1 MIKLCAF
8 SDEAASSLEG
18 QIAALRRNGIPYM
31 EIRNVDGKNIKDI
44 SLDEARSIKRILDEN
59 NIKVWS
65 VGSPLGKVDIDTDLD
80 EYMQVVCHI
89 LEIAKILECDR
100 IRMFSF
106 FKAYDKSEKVMEY
119 LKKMVKKAA
128 TYNIKLCHE
137 NEKDIFGD
145 TAERNLQILEN
156 VPGLCYVYDP
166 ANFLQVGE
174 EAKKTLS
181 LLADKAEYF
190 HIKDVISET
199 GELVPAGEGDGRI
212 SDIIASVIGNKV
224 LTLEPHLT
232 VFTGYT
238 AIDSTEMK
246 NKYAF
251 DSNDA
256 AFDAAVVALKG
267 LLADAGYIEKEGGFT
282 K

>member
-8 SDEAASSLEG
+8 SDEASGSLEG
-18 QIAALRRNGIPYM
+18 QIAALRRNGISYM

-44 SLDEARSIKRILDEN
+44 TLERAGEIKQILDEN
-59 NIKVWS
+59 QIKVWS
-65 VGSPLGKVDIDTDLD
+65 IGSPIGKVDIDTDID

-119 LKKMVKKAA
+119 LKKMVEKAA
-128 TYNIKLCHE
+128 LYNIKLCHE

-156 VPGLCYVYDP
+156 VPGLYYIYDP
-166 ANFLQVGE
+166 ANFLQIGE
-174 EAKKTLS
+174 DAKKTLS

-190 HIKDVISET
+190 HIKDVISKT
-199 GELVPAGEGDGRI
+199 GQLVPAGEGDGRI
-212 SDIIASVIGNKV
+212 SELIESIDSDKV

-232 VFTGYT
+232 IFAGYA

-246 NKYAF
+246 NKYTF
-251 DSNDA
+251 ESNDA

-267 LLADAGYIEKEGGFT
+267 LLAKAGYKETEGGFT

>member
-8 SDEAASSLEG
+8 SDEASGSLEG
-18 QIAALRRNGIPYM
+18 QIAALRRNGISYM

-44 SLDEARSIKRILDEN
+44 TLERAGEIKKILDEN
-59 NIKVWS
+59 QIKVWS
-65 VGSPLGKVDIDTDLD
+65 IGSPIGKVDIDTDID

-119 LKKMVKKAA
+119 LKKMVEKAA
-128 TYNIKLCHE
+128 LYNIKLCHE
-137 NEKDIFGD
+137 NEKDIYGD

-156 VPGLCYVYDP
+156 VPGLYYIYDP
-166 ANFLQVGE
+166 ANFLQIGE
-174 EAKKTLS
+174 DAKKTLS

-190 HIKDVISET
+190 HIKDVISKT
-199 GELVPAGEGDGRI
+199 GQLVPAGEGDGRI
-212 SDIIASVIGNKV
+212 SELIESIDSDKV

-232 VFTGYT
+232 IFAGYA

-246 NKYAF
+246 NKYTF
-251 DSNDA
+251 ESNDA

-267 LLADAGYIEKEGGFT
+267 LLAKAGYKETEGGFT

>member
-8 SDEAASSLEG
+8 SDEASGSLEG
-18 QIAALRRNGIPYM
+18 QIAALRRNGISYM

-44 SLDEARSIKRILDEN
+44 TPERAREIKQILDEN
-59 NIKVWS
+59 QIKVWS
-65 VGSPLGKVDIDTDLD
+65 IGSPIGKVDIDTDID

-119 LKKMVKKAA
+119 LRKMVEKADS
-128 TYNIKLCHE
+128 YNIKLCHE
-137 NEKDIFGD
+137 NEKDIYGD

-156 VPGLCYVYDP
+156 VPGLYYIYDP

-174 EAKKTLS
+174 DAKKTLS

-190 HIKDVISET
+190 HIKDVISKT
-199 GELVPAGEGDGRI
+199 GQLVPAGEGDGRI
-212 SDIIASVIGNKV
+212 SELIEGIDSDKV

-232 VFTGYT
+232 IFAGYA

-246 NKYAF
+246 NKYTF
-251 DSNDA
+251 ESNDA

-267 LLADAGYIEKEGGFT
+267 LLANAGYKETEGGFT

>member
-8 SDEAASSLEG
+8 SDEASGSLEG
-18 QIAALRRNGIPYM
+18 QIAALRRNGISYM

-44 SLDEARSIKRILDEN
+44 TLERAGEIKQILDEN
-59 NIKVWS
+59 QIKVWS
-65 VGSPLGKVDIDTDLD
+65 IGSPIGKVDIDTDID

-119 LKKMVKKAA
+119 LKKMVEKAA
-128 TYNIKLCHE
+128 LYNIKLCHE
-137 NEKDIFGD
+137 NEKDIYGD

-156 VPGLCYVYDP
+156 VPGLYYIYDP
-166 ANFLQVGE
+166 ANFLQIGE
-174 EAKKTLS
+174 DAKKTLS

-190 HIKDVISET
+190 HIKDVISKT
-199 GELVPAGEGDGRI
+199 GQLVPAGEGDGRI
-212 SDIIASVIGNKV
+212 SELIESIDSDKV

-232 VFTGYT
+232 IFAGYA

-246 NKYAF
+246 NKYTF
-251 DSNDA
+251 ESNDD

-267 LLADAGYIEKEGGFT
+267 LLAKAGYKETEGGFT

>member
-8 SDEAASSLEG
+8 SDEASGSLEG
-18 QIAALRRNGIPYM
+18 QIAALRRNGISYM

-44 SLDEARSIKRILDEN
+44 TLERAGEIKQILDEN
-59 NIKVWS
+59 KIKVWS
-65 VGSPLGKVDIDTDLD
+65 IGSPIGKVDIDTDID

-119 LKKMVKKAA
+119 LKKMVEKAA
-128 TYNIKLCHE
+128 LYNIKLCHE
-137 NEKDIFGD
+137 NEKDIYGD

-156 VPGLCYVYDP
+156 VPGLYYIYDP
-166 ANFLQVGE
+166 ANFLQIGE
-174 EAKKTLS
+174 DAKKTLS

-190 HIKDVISET
+190 HIKDVISKT
-199 GELVPAGEGDGRI
+199 GQLVPAGEGDGRI
-212 SDIIASVIGNKV
+212 SELIESIDSDKV

-232 VFTGYT
+232 IFAGYA

-246 NKYAF
+246 NKYTF
-251 DSNDA
+251 ESNDD

-267 LLADAGYIEKEGGFT
+267 LLAKAGYKETEGGFT

>member
-8 SDEAASSLEG
+8 SDEASGSLEG
-18 QIAALRRNGIPYM
+18 QIAALRRNGISYM

-44 SLDEARSIKRILDEN
+44 TLERAGEIKQILDEN
-59 NIKVWS
+59 QIKVWS
-65 VGSPLGKVDIDTDLD
+65 IGSPIGKVDIDTDID

-119 LKKMVKKAA
+119 LKKMVEKAA
-128 TYNIKLCHE
+128 LYNIKLCHE
-137 NEKDIFGD
+137 NEKDIYGD

-156 VPGLCYVYDP
+156 VPGLYYIYDP
-166 ANFLQVGE
+166 ANFLQIGE
-174 EAKKTLS
+174 DAKKTLS

-190 HIKDVISET
+190 HIKDVISKT
-199 GELVPAGEGDGRI
+199 GQLVPAGEGDGRI
-212 SDIIASVIGNKV
+212 SELIESIDSDKV

-232 VFTGYT
+232 IFAGYA

-246 NKYAF
+246 NKYTF
-251 DSNDA
+251 ESNDA

-267 LLADAGYIEKEGGFT
+267 LLANAGYKETEGGFT